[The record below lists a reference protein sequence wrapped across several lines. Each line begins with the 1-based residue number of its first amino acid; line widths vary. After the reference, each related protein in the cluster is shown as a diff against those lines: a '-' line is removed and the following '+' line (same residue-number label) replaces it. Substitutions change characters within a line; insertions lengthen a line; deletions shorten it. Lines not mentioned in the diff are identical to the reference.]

1 MASRN
6 SGQRQ
11 MSVRSQIEA
20 EVRKAFPDLSRA
32 TPGCA
37 LRVFSDR
44 SVRYEQCHG
53 LANVEHRIP
62 IAPDSVFPLSS
73 VTKPLTAM
81 VVLMAVERGDLTL
94 DARVSSLVDELPSTY
109 AGIRMRHLLNQTSG
123 IPDPYAAF
131 EREGRTMRDLTNAD
145 ILAFLRET
153 CALGSVPGATFAYS
167 NANYVLLAE
176 ILERVEG
183 MPYAQILQEWVFM
196 PLGMGRSLVYDD
208 RYVIP
213 HRAYGY
219 VRGEGGWRTQSI
231 DWLSYGDGGV
241 HTTLEDGTRW
251 GQSLLS
257 HKLLSRSMQEAAWS
271 APAGASEGEVGYGY
285 GWAVRETPHG
295 RMVYHTGGDPGFGS
309 LLSLLPDRDVGLLVL
324 ANVDGAWRAMRALA
338 DRVYDVICR

>member
-1 MASRN
+1 
-6 SGQRQ
+6 
-11 MSVRSQIEA
+11 MSVRSQLEA
-20 EVRKAFPDLSRA
+20 EVRRAFPDLSRA
-32 TPGCA
+32 TPGYA

-44 SVRYEQCHG
+44 SVRYERCHG

-81 VVLMAVERGDLTL
+81 VVLMTVERDDLTL
-94 DARVSSLVDELPSTY
+94 DTHLLAVVDELPSTY
-109 AGIRMRHLLNQTSG
+109 ADVRLWHLLDQTSG
-123 IPDPYAAF
+123 ILDPYVVF
-131 EREGRTMRDLTNAD
+131 EQAGRTTHNLTNAD
-145 ILAFLRET
+145 VLAFLREL
-153 CALGSVPGATFAYS
+153 CALASTPGATFAYS

-183 MPYAQILQEWVFM
+183 MPYAEILRKQVFT
-196 PLGMGRSLVYDD
+196 PLGMEQSLVYDD

-231 DWLSYGDGGV
+231 PWLSYGDGGV
-241 HTTLEDGTRW
+241 HTTLEEGTRW
-251 GQSLLS
+251 GQALLT
-257 HKLLSRSMQEAAWS
+257 HRLLSRSMQEAAWS

-295 RMVYHTGGDPGFGS
+295 RIVYHTGGDPGFGS
-309 LLSLLPDRDVGLLVL
+309 LLSLLPERNVGLLVL

-338 DRVYDVICR
+338 DRVYLRLSE